1 MPKKKKEKVEINWK
15 TAYDLWQERK
25 NIKKLETK
33 TPIDELIGGGI
44 REGEVVEFYGE
55 FGCHSEDTNVLTPH
69 GIVSWKDIKIGDK
82 VLGAKIN
89 GKELEICETKVLEI
103 FTYPYNGH
111 LFHLHSQRY
120 DLFITPN
127 HRILLKNRLNG
138 EYAYYQA
145 GFLRR
150 DGCLPMPFK
159 WNGLNQDYFDIR
171 PYINIPSPQRN
182 EKSHPKEA
190 LEPLPTDDFL
200 KLLGWYISEGCPFKT
215 KRGTYIQIKN
225 ERYREEIKEL
235 LERLELDFSIYEKS
249 RFVIFHRDL
258 AEYCKRCG
266 VDAYTKTIPDE
277 ILALSTKHLWNL
289 FETMMKGDG
298 HKNGWIYYTASKKL
312 RDKFLILLLKLGLY
326 GSFIRLPPKSSTYR
340 FKTILGKAPIY
351 QINISYKPSGIF
363 NINRNA
369 TIEPYKGTVWCFQTE
384 TGNFFT
390 ERNGKIAL
398 SGNSGKTQT
407 ALTLTV
413 RVAGELGEDVVFID
427 CESTFAPERIIEIAK
442 ARGLDPEKTLRKIHL
457 IQPVSVDEQM
467 EAIDQ
472 IPKSIKP
479 KLLIVDG
486 VTTLLRVEYIGREN
500 LAERQGLLR
509 QFLKK
514 LLTYVRKNKIYGV
527 ITNQVYGNP
536 EGSPFL
542 PLELRELAVGGHSLY
557 HAIDNRIFIR
567 KAQHGTRIARL
578 VDSSCYPPAERPFVI
593 TEKGIESKQAE
604 GE

>member
-44 REGEVVEFYGE
+44 EEGEVVEFYGE
-55 FGCHSEDTNVLTPH
+55 FG
-69 GIVSWKDIKIGDK
+69 
-82 VLGAKIN
+82 
-89 GKELEICETKVLEI
+89 
-103 FTYPYNGH
+103 
-111 LFHLHSQRY
+111 
-120 DLFITPN
+120 
-127 HRILLKNRLNG
+127 
-138 EYAYYQA
+138 
-145 GFLRR
+145 
-150 DGCLPMPFK
+150 
-159 WNGLNQDYFDIR
+159 
-171 PYINIPSPQRN
+171 
-182 EKSHPKEA
+182 
-190 LEPLPTDDFL
+190 
-200 KLLGWYISEGCPFKT
+200 
-215 KRGTYIQIKN
+215 
-225 ERYREEIKEL
+225 
-235 LERLELDFSIYEKS
+235 
-249 RFVIFHRDL
+249 
-258 AEYCKRCG
+258 
-266 VDAYTKTIPDE
+266 
-277 ILALSTKHLWNL
+277 
-289 FETMMKGDG
+289 
-298 HKNGWIYYTASKKL
+298 
-312 RDKFLILLLKLGLY
+312 
-326 GSFIRLPPKSSTYR
+326 
-340 FKTILGKAPIY
+340 
-351 QINISYKPSGIF
+351 
-363 NINRNA
+363 
-369 TIEPYKGTVWCFQTE
+369 
-384 TGNFFT
+384 
-390 ERNGKIAL
+390 
-398 SGNSGKTQT
+398 SGKTQT

-413 RVAGELGEDVVFID
+413 RVAGELGEDVIYID
-427 CESTFAPERIIEIAK
+427 CESTFAPERVIEIAK

-467 EAIDQ
+467 EALDQ

-578 VDSSCYPPAERPFVI
+578 VDSSRFPMQERPFRI
-593 TEKGIESKQAE
+593 TDAGIEPIEEEKKE
-604 GE
+604 R